1 MTFLWL
7 TRYPPY
13 PPLKGGALDYTRVV
27 VDSLTLQGPVQ
38 GLAFEPPMMVEMP
51 DSDGLDWELLPRK
64 MPSRVSSLL
73 SSLPNVASRNV
84 DSGFLRRA
92 VALAANAEAVFVDF
106 IAMAWL
112 VEPLAR
118 AFTGKAR
125 RPLIVM
131 VTHNHEHDVRLQM
144 ARNATSL
151 AMRAALSLDAF
162 KAGRLERRANR
173 AADGLTGITSTDCEN
188 FARDAD
194 TPAITLPPAY
204 DGQVLSARVIDSSVP
219 RVATILGNRDA
230 HHKIMVLERTLASMA
245 RLAQAGVTVSVAG
258 SGNFTDFAQR
268 YPAIRFEGYVEDLAV
283 YLRNVRVGLL
293 TDDIGGGFKIRALT
307 YALLRVPMIALR
319 EAMAGMELVD
329 GVHFIGVDTLAEL
342 GEATTRLIDDFDQL
356 NRIQEAAFAFAVE
369 RFHPSS
375 TGPRLVDF
383 VASLRP
389 AQAEIG
395 AR

>member
-13 PPLKGGALDYTRVV
+13 PPLKGGALDYSRVI
-27 VDSLTLQGPVQ
+27 VDSLTMQGAVH
-38 GLAFEPPMMVEMP
+38 GLAFEPPMRVDLP
-51 DSDGLDWELLPRK
+51 DSEGLVWELIPRK

-73 SSLPNVASRNV
+73 SPLPNVASRNV
-84 DSGFLRRA
+84 DDGFLQRA
-92 VALAANAEAVFVDF
+92 IALAVNAEAVFVDF

-118 AFTGKAR
+118 AFAGKTR

-144 ARNATSL
+144 ARNAASL
-151 AMRAALSLDAF
+151 SMRVALSFDAF

-173 AADGLTGITSTDCEN
+173 AADGLTGITATDCES

-204 DGQVLSARVIDSSVP
+204 DGQVLPARVIDSSVP

-245 RLAQAGVTVSVAG
+245 RLVQAGVTVSVAG
-258 SGNFTDFAQR
+258 SGDFTAFAQR
-268 YPAIRFEGYVEDLAV
+268 FPDIRFEGYVDDLAR
-283 YLRNVRVGLL
+283 YLGNVRVGLL

-342 GEATTRLIDDFDQL
+342 GEATTRLIDDFEQL
-356 NRIQEAAFAFAVE
+356 NRIQEAAFAFAIE

-375 TGPRLVDF
+375 PGRRLADL
-383 VASLRP
+383 VASLRLP
-389 AQAEIG
+389 QTEL
-395 AR
+395 RVP